1 MLTGYKHVKFLRNKR
16 PEPTVEMNPAT
27 AKKYGLEEGNW
38 ITIETH
44 KGKIRQKLVFDP
56 EMDER
61 LVFASFG
68 WWFPEKGFKSLYGFE
83 EANINILTDAE
94 PPYDG
99 ETGAAE
105 LGGIPCRVYK
115 G

>member
-1 MLTGYKHVKFLRNKR
+1 
-16 PEPTVEMNPAT
+16 
-27 AKKYGLEEGNW
+27 
-38 ITIETH
+38 
-44 KGKIRQKLVFDP
+44 VFDP